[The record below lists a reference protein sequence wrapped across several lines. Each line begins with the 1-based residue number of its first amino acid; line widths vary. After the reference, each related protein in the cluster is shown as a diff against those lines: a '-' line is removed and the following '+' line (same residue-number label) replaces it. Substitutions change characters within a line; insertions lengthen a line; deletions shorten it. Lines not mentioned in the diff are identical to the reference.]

1 MMMSASKANFR
12 RLLYS
17 TSVTDVFEYPLSIN
31 LYERDE
37 FSGQCVAASLGGHG
51 FEVKEF
57 NSVDA
62 AKKYLA
68 DRIAEHLRCEK
79 AEADKGGVHNERVE
93 WDDPI

>member
-1 MMMSASKANFR
+1 MSASKANFH

-17 TSVTDVFEYPLSIN
+17 ASVTGVFEYPLAIN

-37 FSGQCVAASLGGHG
+37 FSGQCVAASLGERG

-68 DRIAEHLRCEK
+68 DRIAEHLLCEE
-79 AEADKGGVHNERVE
+79 AEVDREGIRNERVE